1 MILFTSDYTEGCH
14 ERILDALTK
23 TNMEQTVGYGQDE
36 YCEKAKEKIK
46 AAFSLKH
53 SDIHFLVGGTQTN
66 TTVISAVLKPYQG
79 VISPDT
85 GHINVHETGAIESRG
100 HKVITVSNKDGK
112 LSAEQIAE
120 LYDSHISDESKEHT
134 VMPKMAYISFPAET
148 GTIYSKQELCDI
160 YETCKKCGIYLF
172 IDGARLGYGLSS
184 EKCDVS
190 PNDLENLCDVFYIG
204 GTKVGALFGEAL
216 VITND
221 QLKPDFRY
229 MIKQCGGMLA
239 KGRLLGIQF
248 AELFT
253 DNLYF
258 DISKHAV
265 KLAARLKDA
274 FIKKGYT
281 LFADS
286 YTNQQFVILSNS
298 KADELKQE
306 FGFELWQRI
315 NNDKSAYRFCTSW
328 ATKEENIEKLIMKL

>member
-14 ERILDALTK
+14 EKILNALSR
-23 TNMEQTVGYGQDE
+23 TNMEQTIGYGQDE
-36 YCEKAKEKIK
+36 YCETAKEKIK
-46 AAFSLKH
+46 TAFSLTH

-66 TTVISAVLKPYQG
+66 TTVITSVLKPYQG

-85 GHINVHETGAIESRG
+85 GHINVHETGAIEARG
-100 HKVITVSNKDGK
+100 HKVIAVPNKDGK
-112 LSAEQIAE
+112 LSAKQIEE
-120 LYDSHISDESKEHT
+120 LYNSHISDESKEHT
-134 VMPKMAYISFPAET
+134 VMPKMAYISFPTET

-160 YETCKKCGIYLF
+160 YETCQKCGIYLF
-172 IDGARLGYGLSS
+172 IDGARLGYGLVC
-184 EKCDVS
+184 EKCDIT
-190 PNDLENLCDVFYIG
+190 PAELENLCDIFYIG

-221 QLKPDFRY
+221 HLKPDFRY

-239 KGRLLGIQF
+239 KGRILGIQF

-258 DISKHAV
+258 EISKHAV
-265 KLAARLKDA
+265 SLALKLKEA
-274 FIKKGYT
+274 FIEKGYK

-286 YTNQQFVILSNS
+286 YTNQQFVILSND
-298 KADELKQE
+298 KALELKSE
-306 FGFELWQRI
+306 FGFELSQKI
-315 NNDKSAYRFCTSW
+315 SENESAYRFCTSW

>member
-46 AAFSLKH
+46 NAFSLKH

-66 TTVISAVLKPYQG
+66 TTVISSALKPYQG

-85 GHINVHETGAIESRG
+85 GHINVHETGAIEARG
-100 HKVITVSNKDGK
+100 HKVISVPNKDGK
-112 LSAEQIAE
+112 LSAKQIA
-120 LYDSHISDESKEHT
+120 DIFDAHITDESKDHI
-134 VMPKMAYISFPAET
+134 VMPKMAYISFPTET
-148 GTIYSKQELCDI
+148 GTIYSKKELSEI
-160 YETCKKCGIYLF
+160 YETCKRNGIYLF
-172 IDGARLGYGLSS
+172 IDGARLGYGLAS
-184 EKCDVS
+184 EKCDIA
-190 PNDLENLCDVFYIG
+190 PKDLEDLCDVYYIG

-248 AELFT
+248 SELFT

-258 DISKHAV
+258 EISKHAV
-265 KLAARLKDA
+265 KLATKLKEA
-274 FIKKGYT
+274 FIQKGYT

-286 YTNQQFVILSNS
+286 YTNQQFVILSNA
-298 KADELKQE
+298 KAAELKSE
-306 FGFELWQRI
+306 FGFELWQKI
-315 NNDKSAYRFCTSW
+315 SENESAYRFCTSW
-328 ATKEENIEKLIMKL
+328 ATKEENIKKLIMKL

>member
-14 ERILDALTK
+14 EKILAALSK
-23 TNMEQTVGYGQDE
+23 TNMEQTIGYGQDE

-46 AAFSLKH
+46 DAFSLNH

-66 TTVISAVLKPYQG
+66 TTVISSVLKPYQG

-100 HKVITVSNKDGK
+100 HKVISVPNSDGK
-112 LSAEQIAE
+112 LSANQIQK
-120 LYDSHISDESKEHT
+120 LYNSHISDESKEHT
-134 VMPKMAYISFPAET
+134 VMPKMAYISFPTET
-148 GTIYSKQELCDI
+148 GTIYSKSELNNI

-172 IDGARLGYGLSS
+172 IDGARLGYGLAS
-184 EKCDVS
+184 EKCDIS
-190 PNDLENLCDVFYIG
+190 PSDLEDLCDVFYVG

-221 QLKPDFRY
+221 HLKPDFRY

-248 AELFT
+248 TELFT
-253 DNLYF
+253 DGLYF
-258 DISKHAV
+258 NISKHAV
-265 KLAARLKDA
+265 RLAVKLKEA
-274 FIKKGYT
+274 FIEKGYR
-281 LFADS
+281 LYADS

-298 KADELKQE
+298 KANELKDE
-306 FGFELWQRI
+306 FGFELSQ
-315 NNDKSAYRFCTSW
+315 KTSESESVYRFCTSW